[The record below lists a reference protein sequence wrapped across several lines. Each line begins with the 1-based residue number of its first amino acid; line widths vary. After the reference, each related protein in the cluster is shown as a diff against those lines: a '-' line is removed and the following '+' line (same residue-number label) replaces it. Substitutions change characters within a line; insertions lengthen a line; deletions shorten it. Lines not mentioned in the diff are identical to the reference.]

1 MQICPFASI
10 IEFIRGIGM
19 NTILIVEDDR
29 LINEGLCFMLQQE
42 DYTTISAYSYGQ
54 GWSAFNN
61 YKIDLIILDINLP
74 DQSGTVLCEEIRK
87 FSQVPILFL
96 TANDTEQDMVNGFR
110 LGADDYIAKPFSMP
124 VLSQRIK
131 AILRRS
137 GANDNDPYT
146 IANLSI
152 HFDKMLVYKH
162 DQEVKLTANEFKL
175 MTILAQ
181 NSGQVLTRQ
190 MILEKLWDVDGNFVD
205 ENTLSVNVKRLRNK
219 LEDDPKNPVIIKT
232 VFGIGYTWGD

>member
-1 MQICPFASI
+1 
-10 IEFIRGIGM
+10 M

-29 LINEGLCFMLQQE
+29 LINEGLRFMLQQE
-42 DYTTISAYSYGQ
+42 NYNTISAYSFHE
-54 GWSAFNN
+54 GWLFFTNN
-61 YKIDLIILDINLP
+61 KIDLIILDINLP
-74 DQSGTVLCEEIRK
+74 DQSGASLCEEIRK
-87 FSQVPILFL
+87 SSQVPILFL

-110 LGADDYIAKPFSMP
+110 LGADDYIAKPFSML
-124 VLSQRIK
+124 VLSQRLK

-137 GANDNDPYT
+137 STSESDNLYHYN
-146 IANLSI
+146 NLEI
-152 HFDKMLVYKH
+152 HFEKMQVYKN

-175 MTILAQ
+175 MAILAQ

-190 MILEKLWDVDGNFVD
+190 MILEKLWDIDGNFVD

-219 LEDDPKNPVIIKT
+219 LEEDPKNPVIIKT

>member
-1 MQICPFASI
+1 MPFCYVTI
-10 IEFIRGIGM
+10 VLIRGIGM

-29 LINEGLCFMLQQE
+29 LINEGLSFMLQQE
-42 DYTTISAYSYGQ
+42 DYHTLSAYSYHQ

-61 YKIDLIILDINLP
+61 NTIDLIILDINLP

-87 FSQVPILFL
+87 SSQVPILFL
-96 TANDTEQDMVNGFR
+96 TANDTEQDMVQGFR
-110 LGADDYIAKPFSMP
+110 LGADDYIAKPFSML

-137 GANDNDPYT
+137 CTNDNNPYT

-152 HFDKMLVYKH
+152 HFDKMLVYKN

-181 NSGQVLTRQ
+181 NNGQVLTRQ

-219 LEDDPKNPVIIKT
+219 LEDNPKNPVIIKT